1 MPHLVSKV
9 NENVMVHYLENTLTN
24 PVFSCGMYSTNKHL
38 PRIRRDVAI
47 FAKKYG
53 IRKASR
59 HFGYAPSAISKWV
72 KILEKR
78 GHHPILTE
86 SSRPRNNPHTTDE
99 KIVERIVDIRMEL
112 RRSAEVV
119 HETLKREG
127 VTTSLSTVKRTLA
140 RKNLLNKRSPWKRFH
155 PHVERPYPQKPGDLV
170 QIDTIHTIQG
180 KKERMYTFVLIDV
193 YSRWVYAKSYQRM
206 SAKTALLFVAE
217 AQEKASFHFDMLQSD
232 HGPEFG
238 SWFVSQVRKKH
249 RYTRIGK
256 PNDNSH
262 VERVNRTLQEECLD
276 RLVPTPRRFNKA
288 LKEYLKYY
296 NTKRFH
302 FGINLK
308 TPEEILKCSQG
319 ID

>member
-1 MPHLVSKV
+1 
-9 NENVMVHYLENTLTN
+9 
-24 PVFSCGMYSTNKHL
+24 MYSTNKHL

-59 HFGYAPSAISKWV
+59 HYGYAVSAIHRWTKV
-72 KILEKR
+72 LDR
-78 GHHPILTE
+78 VGNNPIPTQ
-86 SSRPRNNPHTTDE
+86 SSRPHSHPRTTDE
-99 KIVERIVDIRMEL
+99 NIIKKIVDKRLEV

-119 HETLKREG
+119 HEYLRREG
-127 VTTSLSTVKRTLA
+127 VITSLTTVKRTLE
-140 RKNLLNKRSPWKRFH
+140 RKHLLNKRSPWKRYH
-155 PHVERPYPQKPGDLV
+155 PPVDRPYPVKAGDLV
-170 QIDTIHTIQG
+170 EIDTIHTMQS
-180 KKERMYTFVLIDV
+180 KKVRMYTFVLIDV
-193 YSRWVYAKSYQRM
+193 FSRWIYAKSYQKM
-206 SAKTALLFVAE
+206 NSKTTLRFVAE
-217 AQEKASFHFDMLQSD
+217 AQRSAPFHFDTIQTD

-238 SWFVSQVRKKH
+238 KWFVERIKKNH

-276 RLVPTPRRFNKA
+276 RLIPTPLIFNKA
-288 LKEYLKYY
+288 LKTYLKYY
-296 NTKRFH
+296 NTQRLH

-308 TPEEILKCSQG
+308 TPEEILECSQG